1 MGSSRRDDQPDVLD
15 TPGLEIVPA
24 VPDAEEN
31 RRANAGRA
39 LRWLAGVDEKLLL
52 WAPGDRAKYTALGG
66 IVLGTAT
73 IAAFSMAMALSEVLG
88 GFSPLILLPVLIW
101 GVFIANLDRW
111 LVSSSTGGR
120 WGRRA
125 SLLVPRFVLAFM
137 FGVVIAEPLVLRVFE
152 TAIEQHIT
160 NERSD
165 AVRDLESSLTK
176 CNPEPNA
183 GDAAKAAAET
193 ARCDQHRLNLDAAF
207 AANQID
213 LNEKRKAAQTLQTT
227 INQDNKEQARR
238 DTLAANECAGTS
250 GPGTT
255 GKAGRGPECKQREDE
270 ARQYRV
276 SHNTAQ
282 HETEL
287 STLQAGIVRLEGDL
301 NTTQQTYEQR
311 RTTAIAAKIDELRAS
326 QGPIGLLER
335 FRALD
340 DLTSSNGFLNGAT
353 WAIRLFFIAIDCMP
367 VLVKF
372 LGGTTEYDRRV
383 ERRGQ
388 GTGKAYDE
396 AMATTEAFLV
406 SDLRSRRRSSE
417 QQAHVDDVYLSM
429 ELDQEISALADELLR
444 QGEPARRTNGVP
456 FQPLHGINGRG
467 G

>member
-1 MGSSRRDDQPDVLD
+1 LD
-15 TPGLEIVPA
+15 TPGLEIVP
-24 VPDAEEN
+24 VVQDADDN
-31 RRANAGRA
+31 RRSHVGRA

-66 IVLGTAT
+66 VVLGTAT

-88 GFSPLILLPVLIW
+88 GFNPLILLPVLIW

-125 SLLVPRFVLAFM
+125 TLLLPRFVLAFM
-137 FGVVIAEPLVLRVFE
+137 FGVVIAEPLVLRVFQ

-165 AVRDLESSLTK
+165 AVRDLESSLTN

-183 GDAAKAAAET
+183 NAAAKAAAET
-193 ARCDQHRLNLDAAF
+193 TRCDQYRLNLDATF
-207 AANQID
+207 AANQTD
-213 LNEKRKAAQTLQTT
+213 LTEKRKAAQSLQAT

-238 DTLAANECAGTS
+238 DTLAANECAGTG

-270 ARQYRV
+270 ADQYRV

-282 HETEL
+282 HEAQL
-287 STLQAGIVRLEGDL
+287 STLQADITRLEGDL
-301 NTTQQTYEQR
+301 NSTQQTYEQR
-311 RTTAIAAKIDELRAS
+311 RTAAINAKIDELRAS
-326 QGPIGLLER
+326 QGSIGLLER

-340 DLTSSNGFLNGAT
+340 DLTGSNGFLNAAT

-396 AMATTEAFLV
+396 AIATTETFLV

-417 QQAHVDDVYLSM
+417 QQAHVDEVYLSV
-429 ELDQEISALADELLR
+429 ELDQEITALAEQLLQ
-444 QGEPARRTNGVP
+444 QGEPMRRTNGVP
-456 FQPLHGINGRG
+456 FRPLHGVNGG
-467 G
+467 GG